1 MATVVGGFVLP
12 HSPIMFTAPDA
23 LGAERRAKVDAC
35 YRAISARL
43 RELEVDTVVIA
54 GADHYLIFGPSCL
67 PQYLIGIADAKGPI
81 DRIPGLEE
89 VAVLTDP
96 ALAAHIRQAGSE
108 AGFDWAV
115 AKTLPVDH
123 SIMVPHQLCVRPAGP
138 IATVPVYLAAGV
150 EPYLGKQR
158 AYDLGR
164 SVGRA
169 IASFPDARRV
179 AVIGSGGISHWVGL
193 PQMGKVNQEFDQM
206 VLDHVAHGRAD
217 ALIAIPDSE
226 QVAMAGNGSLELRNF
241 LFAMGVTGARS
252 GTVIGYE
259 PAPEWVTGLGFA
271 ELHVSN

>member
-23 LGAERRAKVDAC
+23 LGAERRAKVDGYFSTIA
-35 YRAISARL
+35 ARL

-54 GADHYLIFGPSCL
+54 GADHYLIFGPGCL
-67 PQYLIGIADAKGPI
+67 PQYLIGVGDARGPI
-81 DRIPGLEE
+81 DRIPGLED
-89 VAVLTDP
+89 VAVHTDP
-96 ALAAHIRQAGSE
+96 ALAAHIRQAGSD

-115 AKTLPVDH
+115 ATTLAVDH
-123 SIMVPHQLCVRPAGP
+123 SIMIPHQLCVRPAGA
-138 IATVPVYLAAGV
+138 IATVPVYLSAGV
-150 EPYLGKQR
+150 APYLAKQR

-169 IASFPDARRV
+169 VASFAGARRV

-193 PQMGKVNQEFDQM
+193 PQMGKVNREFDEM

-226 QVAMAGNGSLELRNF
+226 QVAMAGNGSLEIRNF

-271 ELHVSN
+271 ELHVSD